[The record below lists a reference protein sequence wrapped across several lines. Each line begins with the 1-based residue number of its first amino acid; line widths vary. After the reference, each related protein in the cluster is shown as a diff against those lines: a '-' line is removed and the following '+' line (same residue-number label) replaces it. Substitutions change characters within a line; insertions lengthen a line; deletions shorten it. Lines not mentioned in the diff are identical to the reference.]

1 MPELI
6 GSFWLGVG
14 AAASPRLLQLYPTFL
29 AMLAGRRGDDGR
41 ASWAFLGLAVVL
53 GVVTALTIVGLAVT
67 AISAS
72 LSGILAW
79 FVPVSTVL
87 LVILGV
93 LLILGRNPFQ
103 ALTTIRMPVLRHPL
117 AQAYVYGLL
126 FGPVALPC
134 AGPFIVALL
143 AISIG
148 MEETTGR
155 VLTFVAFGL
164 GMGAPLI
171 VISLL
176 GGTRARSLTGWLTR
190 HHLVIGR
197 VAGVLLIAAALAEP
211 LRGWLESSAPVG

>member
-1 MPELI
+1 MAELI

-14 AAASPRLLQLYPTFL
+14 AAASPCLLPLYPTFL
-29 AMLAGRRGDDGR
+29 AMLAARRGDDGR
-41 ASWAFLGLAVVL
+41 SSWAFLGLAVVL
-53 GVVTALTIVGLAVT
+53 GIVTALTLVGMAVT
-67 AISAS
+67 AVSAS

-79 FVPVSTVL
+79 LVPASTVL
-87 LVILGV
+87 LVVLGV
-93 LLILGRNPFQ
+93 LLILGRNPFA
-103 ALTTIRMPVLRHPL
+103 ALTTVRMPVIRHPL

-148 MEETTGR
+148 VEETTGR

-176 GGTRARSLTGWLTR
+176 GGTRARALTTWLTR
-190 HHLVIGR
+190 HHLAIGR
-197 VAGVLLIAAALAEP
+197 VAGVALIIAALAEP
-211 LRGWLESSAPVG
+211 LRGWAETTV

>member
-1 MPELI
+1 MESLI
-6 GSFWLGVG
+6 SSFVLGVG
-14 AAASPRLLQLYPTFL
+14 AAASPCLLPLYPTFL
-29 AMLAGRRGDDGR
+29 AMLAARRGDDGR

-53 GVVTALTIVGLAVT
+53 GVVTALTLVGIAVT
-67 AISAS
+67 SISAS
-72 LSGILAW
+72 LSGVLSW

-87 LVILGV
+87 LVVLGT
-93 LLILGRNPFQ
+93 LLILGRNPF
-103 ALTTIRMPVLRHPL
+103 APLTTMRMPVIRHPL

-148 MEETTGR
+148 VEETARR

-171 VISLL
+171 LISLL
-176 GGTRARSLTGWLTR
+176 GATRSRSLTTWLTR
-190 HHLVIGR
+190 HHLAIGR
-197 VAGVLLIAAALAEP
+197 AAGVLLILAAFAEP
-211 LRGWLESSAPVG
+211 LRGWLETGSLAA

>member
-1 MPELI
+1 MGELI
-6 GSFWLGVG
+6 ASFWLGVG
-14 AAASPRLLQLYPTFL
+14 AAASPCLLPLYPTFL
-29 AMLAGRRGDDGR
+29 AMLAGRREDDSR

-53 GVVTALTIVGLAVT
+53 GVITALTLVGLAVT
-67 AISAS
+67 AVSTS
-72 LSGILAW
+72 LSGILRW
-79 FVPVSTVL
+79 LVPLSTVL

-93 LLILGRNPFQ
+93 LLILGRNPF
-103 ALTTIRMPVLRHPL
+103 AVLTTVRMPVIRHPL
-117 AQAYVYGLL
+117 AQAFVYGLL

-148 MEETTGR
+148 VEEMTSR

-176 GGTRARSLTGWLTR
+176 GATRARSLTTWLTR
-190 HHLVIGR
+190 HHLAIGR
-197 VAGVLLIAAALAEP
+197 VAGVLLIVAALAEP
-211 LRGWLESSAPVG
+211 VRGWLETGAIA

>member
-1 MPELI
+1 MGELI
-6 GSFWLGVG
+6 ASFWLGVG
-14 AAASPRLLQLYPTFL
+14 AAASPCLLPLYPTFL
-29 AMLAGRRGDDGR
+29 AMLATRREDDGR
-41 ASWAFLGLAVVL
+41 ASWALLGLAVVL
-53 GVVTALTIVGLAVT
+53 GIVTALTLVGLAVT
-67 AISAS
+67 AVSTS
-72 LSGILAW
+72 LSGILSW
-79 FVPVSTVL
+79 LVPLSTVL

-93 LLILGRNPFQ
+93 LLILGRNPF
-103 ALTTIRMPVLRHPL
+103 AVLTTVRMPVIRHPL

-148 MEETTGR
+148 VEETTGR

-176 GGTRARSLTGWLTR
+176 GATRARSLTTLLTR
-190 HHLVIGR
+190 HHLAIGR
-197 VAGVLLIAAALAEP
+197 VAGVLLIVAALAEP
-211 LRGWLESSAPVG
+211 VRGWLETSALA